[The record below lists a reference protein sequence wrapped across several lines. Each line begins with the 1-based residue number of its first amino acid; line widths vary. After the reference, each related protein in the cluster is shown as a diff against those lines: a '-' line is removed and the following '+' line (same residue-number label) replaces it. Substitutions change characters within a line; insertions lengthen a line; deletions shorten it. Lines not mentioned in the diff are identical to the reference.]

1 MDWDE
6 AQKPTPARS
15 PEWKPPGKERQEGAV
30 MPDPKSKGGTMAS
43 QTTTPSQAVATP
55 LKVARAI
62 FDALSKKDLDTLSEF
77 HTDETVDDFVAIGE
91 IRGKTS
97 IRRFFEQ
104 LFGAFPDFEMT
115 ADRIVTD
122 RSTAVVQW
130 HATGTFSGGKYQGIE
145 PTGKHVETRGVDV
158 MEITDGRVVHDTI
171 YYDGASFARQIGLL
185 PRSGSGVD
193 KAMLSAFNAVT
204 QLRKRLP

>member
-1 MDWDE
+1 
-6 AQKPTPARS
+6 
-15 PEWKPPGKERQEGAV
+15 
-30 MPDPKSKGGTMAS
+30 MAPQS
-43 QTTTPSQAVATP
+43 TTSSHAIATP

-77 HTDETVDDFVAIGE
+77 HTDATVDDFVAIGE

-97 IRRFFEQ
+97 IRRFFEE
-104 LFGAFPDFEMT
+104 LFSAFPDFVLT
-115 ADRIVTD
+115 VDRSVGD
-122 RSTAVVQW
+122 RSTAMVQW

-158 MEITDGRVVHDTI
+158 LEITDGRVVRDTI
-171 YYDGASFARQIGLL
+171 YYDGASFARQIGML
-185 PRSGSGVD
+185 PSAGSGVD

-204 QLRKRLP
+204 RLRQRLP